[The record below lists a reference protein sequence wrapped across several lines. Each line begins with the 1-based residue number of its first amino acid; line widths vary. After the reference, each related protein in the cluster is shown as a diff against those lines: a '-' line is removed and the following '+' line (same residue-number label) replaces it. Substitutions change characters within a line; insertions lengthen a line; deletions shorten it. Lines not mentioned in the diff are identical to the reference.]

1 MAQKHM
7 AQAEELVTEWKEYG
21 HDDETLVK
29 MFYSRLKRIATLE
42 AELAASREQSAQL
55 AAAGEMLKA
64 QVKYGMSVIESEW
77 NTYPDA
83 MDEAVTAWD
92 TALTAWQQGNK

>member
-1 MAQKHM
+1 MKDIEQVE
-7 AQAEELVTEWKEYG
+7 QLQEQLEEALRGERV
-21 HDDETLVK
+21 
-29 MFYSRLKRIATLE
+29 SRFDYELEHTIRQQLE